1 MPSNRSNVERGKAFA
16 IGTKIEDNGKLYEVT
31 ESNQCC
37 DCSLAA
43 ICSSS
48 DDKFKSK
55 LMEAYNK
62 GLREVGRK
70 ILIENNITPN
80 KTIDIACTP
89 ISFEP
94 ISARINKN
102 NEVILIGYL
111 YQDRTDYKVRKEY
124 KLNDLF

>member
-1 MPSNRSNVERGKAFA
+1 MKYEEYIMAIAPFEDFRSRAVKC
-16 IGTKIEDNGKLYEVT
+16 DN
-31 ESNQCC
+31 
-37 DCSLAA
+37 
-43 ICSSS
+43 
-48 DDKFKSK
+48 DKFKSK
-55 LMEAYNK
+55 LMKAYDK
-62 GLREVGRK
+62 GLREIGRK

-89 ISFEP
+89 MSFEP

-111 YQDRTDYKVRKEY
+111 YQDRTDYKARKEY

>member
-1 MPSNRSNVERGKAFA
+1 MK
-16 IGTKIEDNGKLYEVT
+16 YE
-31 ESNQCC
+31 EYI
-37 DCSLAA
+37 AA
-43 ICSSS
+43 ITPFEYFKSRANNCN
-48 DDKFKSK
+48 DDKFKNK
-55 LMEAYNK
+55 LIEAYNK

-80 KTIDIACTP
+80 KTIDISCTP

-102 NEVILIGYL
+102 NEVILIGYS
-111 YQDRTDYKVRKEY
+111 YQDRTDYKVEKEY

>member
-1 MPSNRSNVERGKAFA
+1 MKYEEYIMA
-16 IGTKIEDNGKLYEVT
+16 IAPFEDFKSRAN
-31 ESNQCC
+31 NCN
-37 DCSLAA
+37 
-43 ICSSS
+43 

-55 LMEAYNK
+55 LMEAYDK

-80 KTIDIACTP
+80 KTIDIICTP
-89 ISFEP
+89 VSFEP

-102 NEVILIGYL
+102 NEVILIGYSR
-111 YQDRTDYKVRKEY
+111 QDRTDYKVEKEY

>member
-1 MPSNRSNVERGKAFA
+1 MKYEEYIMAIAPFEDFKNRAN
-16 IGTKIEDNGKLYEVT
+16 NC
-31 ESNQCC
+31 N
-37 DCSLAA
+37 
-43 ICSSS
+43 

-55 LMEAYNK
+55 LIEAYNK

-80 KTIDIACTP
+80 KTIDISCTP

-102 NEVILIGYL
+102 NEVILIGYS
-111 YQDRTDYKVRKEY
+111 YQDRTDYKVEKEY

>member
-1 MPSNRSNVERGKAFA
+1 MKYEEYIIA
-16 IGTKIEDNGKLYEVT
+16 IAPFEDFKSRAN
-31 ESNQCC
+31 NC
-37 DCSLAA
+37 
-43 ICSSS
+43 S

-55 LMEAYNK
+55 LMEAYDK

-80 KTIDIACTP
+80 KLISQNCTP
-89 ISFEP
+89 ITFEP

-111 YQDRTDYKVRKEY
+111 RQDRTDYKVKKRI
-124 KLNDLF
+124 